1 MNRRTYIYSALPL
14 FVLLSCGQLLSACLG
29 ALGALIVASVAIIIA
44 WGVVWVRMYSIKL
57 RPEMA
62 VLSILPHA
70 IYFVSRYA
78 DTAIFQ
84 QSPAWQNLY
93 ALTWLGFAGA
103 MIATMR
109 PQPPTTWGKD
119 PVCWLM
125 IPLIIF
131 YTISTFYKYYT
142 TLAALS

>member
-29 ALGALIVASVAIIIA
+29 SLGALIVACIAMLAA
-44 WGVVWVRMYSIKL
+44 WGLVWVRMYGLKQ
-57 RPEMA
+57 RPELA
-62 VLSILPHA
+62 LLSILPHG
-70 IYFVSRYA
+70 IYFVSRYI
-78 DTAIFQ
+78 DTAIFE
-84 QSPAWQNLY
+84 QSHAWQNLY
-93 ALTWLGFAGA
+93 ALTWLGFAGV

-109 PQPPTTWGKD
+109 PQPPTLWSKD

-142 TLAALS
+142 TLAAI